1 MATASIHIN
10 IRNLRGPKDTGVD
23 EFEFHIDTEYSTEE
37 VVAYMSMLP
46 EVLPKIVEAL
56 ATCKM

>member
-10 IRNLRGPKDTGVD
+10 IRNLRGPEGTGVE

-37 VVAYMSMLP
+37 VVAYMNMLP
-46 EVLPKIVEAL
+46 EVLPKVIAAL
-56 ATCKM
+56 QQV